1 MADTKKKA
9 EPAAPETTAVTF
21 TREALANSKKYRPWC
36 DVLMIVLEE
45 GKQYT
50 MAEADAA
57 LEKFKGK
64 KIIEKVNGKDD
75 E

>member
-1 MADTKKKA
+1 MADKKKA
-9 EPAAPETTAVTF
+9 TEATY
-21 TREALANSKKYRPWC
+21 TREALANSKKYRAWC

-57 LEKFKGK
+57 IEKFKTAK
-64 KIIEKVNGKDD
+64 VVEVVNGKD
-75 E
+75 